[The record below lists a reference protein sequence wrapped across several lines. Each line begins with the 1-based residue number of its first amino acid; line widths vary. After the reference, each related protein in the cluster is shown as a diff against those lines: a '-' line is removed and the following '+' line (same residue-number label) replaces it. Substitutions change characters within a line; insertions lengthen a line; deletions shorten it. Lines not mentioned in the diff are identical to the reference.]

1 MSNYG
6 IKKIEF
12 RAEMK
17 NELGDVFYSLITV
30 ANSVNIDLEEALN
43 TAIKKY
49 EKRLK
54 TTGSAGS

>member
-12 RAEMK
+12 REEMK